1 MHATGSVKSAASF
14 GPWGCFD
21 GSLEW
26 SCNELLP
33 GNYDS
38 PYAGQFVY
46 IHPENYPTEC
56 LQSTQQYDSQGSVM
70 GGINSRMNRVA
81 NEICQPQRSFY
92 VLPDG
97 NTATRT
103 TDGNPTTKGHFSLW
117 FYDGQS
123 SGPLMTDAAVPL
135 NNPELNGGKSKNS
148 EPECSLLADQLYIWA
163 DSDTPRFSYAGDGIQ
178 LQTKGYVGVWSG
190 DPNLDPYK
198 YDLYSGAFLYRYDTQ
213 QSALVAARPRCFT
226 GSNYGCSSGNQY
238 FRYMNMMD
246 TGYVAVCGGTSC
258 NAVSHYFTIPGSSN
272 YKSQTCGSG
281 SNVRPW
287 IPDGTEADGCGKKI
301 QGKKYK
307 CQKLTD
313 LIVGDWIQNCYS
325 NGNQCADKVPQKSG
339 MLVHLAGSYDYQK
352 EIGAFTRKMQIDVV
366 PRRENP
372 VFVKNFGDP
381 CSSGLLSSAGW
392 NQNPC
397 PFFSNVQ
404 TVSGKTVIS
413 QESPTAVLPS
423 SLDGMPFIEKISV
436 TFNPRAGIDSM
447 ILEYYLDPT
456 QAGKGKAPSTLVR
469 RKFIVDISCTV

>member
-21 GSLEW
+21 GSLDW

-33 GNYDS
+33 GKYDS

-56 LQSTQQYDSQGSVM
+56 LQNTKQYDSQGSVM
-70 GGINSRMNRVA
+70 GGINSRMDRVA
-81 NEICQPQRSFY
+81 NEICQPQASYY

-97 NTATRT
+97 NTATST
-103 TDGNPTTKGHFSLW
+103 SQFSLW

-135 NNPELNGGKSKNS
+135 NSPDLNGGKSKNFQ
-148 EPECSLLADQLYIWA
+148 PECSLLADQLYIWA

-178 LQTKGYVGVWSG
+178 GSSTRNLGVWSG

-198 YDLYSGAFLYRYDTQ
+198 YNLYSGAFLYRYDAQ
-213 QSALVAARPRCFT
+213 QSALIAARPQCWT
-226 GSNYGCSSGNQY
+226 GSYYGCYDNQY
-238 FRYMNMMD
+238 YRYINMMD
-246 TGYVAVCGGTSC
+246 TGYVAICGGASC
-258 NAVSHYFTIPGSSN
+258 NAVSHYFTIPGSPN

-287 IPDGTEADGCGKKI
+287 IPDNTEADGCGKKA
-301 QGKKYK
+301 KYK
-307 CQKLTD
+307 CQKLND
-313 LIVGDWIQNCYS
+313 QVVGSWIQNCYS
-325 NGNQCADKVPQKSG
+325 NGYQCADKVSQNSG
-339 MLVHLAGSYDYQK
+339 MLVHTFGSYDYQK
-352 EIGAFTRKMQIDVV
+352 EIGAFTRNMQIDVV
-366 PRRENP
+366 PRRDNP
-372 VFVKNFGDP
+372 VYVKNFGDP
-381 CSSGLLSSAGW
+381 CSSTLLSGAGW

-397 PFFSNVQ
+397 PFFSDVK

-423 SLDGMPFIEKISV
+423 SLDGMPFIQKISV
-436 TFNPRAGIDSM
+436 NFNPRAGIDAM
-447 ILEYYLDPT
+447 ILKYYLDPT
-456 QAGKGKAPSTLVR
+456 QASKGERPITLVR
-469 RKFIVDISCTV
+469 RKFIFDISFQV